1 MRWSYAVPVIL
12 FAGLAI
18 ALGVG
23 LTLKP
28 SEIPSALIGRQ
39 IPDFALVPL
48 DADAQGLS
56 SRDLRQGELTVVNVF
71 ASWCLPCR
79 VEHPQLMAL
88 ADRHGITVHAIN
100 YKDDPD
106 DARRFLTRLGNPF
119 TLIGADRQGRAAI
132 DWGVYGVPETFIV
145 DGSGRILHKH
155 LGPIMDRDLEHTILP
170 LIEEHAG

>member
-39 IPDFALVPL
+39 IPEFALVPL

-79 VEHPQLMAL
+79 VEHPQLTAL

-145 DGSGRILHKH
+145 DGDGRILHKH
-155 LGPIMDRDLEHTILP
+155 LGPIMDRDLERTILP

>member
-28 SEIPSALIGRQ
+28 SDIPSALIGREV
-39 IPDFALVPL
+39 PEFALVPL
-48 DADAQGLS
+48 DADAPGLS

-79 VEHPQLMAL
+79 
-88 ADRHGITVHAIN
+88 
-100 YKDDPD
+100 
-106 DARRFLTRLGNPF
+106 
-119 TLIGADRQGRAAI
+119 
-132 DWGVYGVPETFIV
+132 
-145 DGSGRILHKH
+145 
-155 LGPIMDRDLEHTILP
+155 
-170 LIEEHAG
+170 